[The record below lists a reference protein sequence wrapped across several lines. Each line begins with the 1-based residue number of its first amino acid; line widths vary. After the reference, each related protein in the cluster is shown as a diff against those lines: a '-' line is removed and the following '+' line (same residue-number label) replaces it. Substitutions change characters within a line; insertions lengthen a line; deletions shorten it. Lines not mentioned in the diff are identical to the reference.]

1 MFARIGY
8 TLDLMKASWEVLKKD
23 KELLLFPLLS
33 AICCLIVIA
42 SFVIPLVVTGYW
54 EPPAEEATAADQ
66 VAYYA
71 MLFLFYFVNY
81 FVIIFFNSA
90 IVACAVIRLRGGD
103 PTVGDGIRAAMSR
116 LPVIA
121 GWALISATV
130 GLILRII
137 EDRSKKVG
145 QIVAA
150 LLGTAWAVMTY
161 LAVPVLVIEKTG
173 PIETFKRSTALLKN
187 TWGEQLVGGFAF
199 GVVFFFLSLPA
210 ALFVVLGFVGGS
222 PVTIGIGIG
231 VAVLYL
237 ILLGLIQSALKA
249 IFQAAL
255 YLYAH
260 DEQPPEGFDAALLGG
275 AIQSK

>member
-8 TLDLMKASWEVLKKD
+8 TLDLMKASWQVLKKD